1 MPHSDLYPFSAI
13 VGQEKMKLGLILN
26 VIDPSIDGVLI
37 RGERGTAK
45 STAVR
50 ALARLLPEIEV
61 VLECAIGCHPQ
72 RVNQMCPECRLKHE
86 DNEPLLSGKRMMRVV
101 DLPVGSTEDRVVGS
115 LDMEK
120 ALTTG
125 KLDFVPGVL
134 GKANR
139 GFLYVDEVNLLEDH
153 IVDVLL
159 DVAAMGINRIEREG
173 VSYAHPSRFVLV
185 GTMNPEEGDLRPQL
199 LDRFGLCV
207 DVTGIRD
214 PELRVEVMRRRREF
228 ERDREGFAR
237 QWRGEDAKL
246 AKAISVAEKL
256 LPRISVDDET
266 LSVIASLSVDLGAD
280 GHRADMAM
288 VKAVTALAAFRGRT
302 EITDE
307 DLTDAAGLVY
317 PHRMKKSPL
326 EERILSQE
334 EVVTSIRNSR
344 EELEKKRL
352 EKKSSK
358 KKAI

>member
-1 MPHSDLYPFSAI
+1 MPQANLYPFSAI

-26 VIDPSIDGVLI
+26 VIDPTIDGVLV

-50 ALARLLPEIEV
+50 ALARLLPEMEAVADCPISCDPAKDSS
-61 VLECAIGCHPQ
+61 L
-72 RVNQMCPECRLKHE
+72 CPECRERSAKG
-86 DNEPLLSGKRMMRVV
+86 GKLPVTRRKMRVV

-120 ALTTG
+120 ALKTG
-125 KLDFVPGVL
+125 SLDFIPGVL

-159 DVAAMGINRIEREG
+159 DVAAMGVNRIEREG

-207 DVTGIRD
+207 DVVGIKD
-214 PELRVEVMRRRREF
+214 PALRVEVMRRRRAF
-228 ERDREGFAR
+228 ERDREKFR
-237 QWRGEDAKL
+237 EEWLSEDIKIAE
-246 AKAISVAEKL
+246 AISSAEKL
-256 LPRISVDDET
+256 IDHISVDDET
-266 LSVIASLSVDLGAD
+266 LAVIASLSVDLGAD

-288 VKAVTALAAFRGRT
+288 VKAVTALAAFRGRM

-307 DLTDAAGLVY
+307 DLRDAAELVY

-326 EERILSQE
+326 EERILSRE
-334 EVVTSIRNSR
+334 EIVTSIQRSR
-344 EELEKKRL
+344 EAEAEKRKAS
-352 EKKSSK
+352 KAAK
-358 KKAI
+358 KKAL